1 MAIHPN
7 QINAMKEVLEGFKT
21 QSYAVLL
28 APMQSGKTT
37 TFRLIACEMLRQQI
51 VERVV
56 IFSGTSD
63 TDLRDQTQGAKGHA
77 DAVDE
82 FKASYRAYIDETDLD
97 EDGDFLD
104 MVEVVWAQKLDDYEP
119 GGSTL
124 YIWEES
130 HYGQSQAQRVSRFL
144 AKVQIDATGSAPDGC
159 YVLSVSAT
167 PFSELS
173 DDHHLNQSK
182 HITILKP
189 GDGYTGVKQLKEK
202 GRIHSFTMKEL
213 PRIVS
218 KYKGYVVIRASL
230 EMEKQIVA
238 HLAGFQII
246 RFDMT
251 DKRNLNDILKIAPT
265 RKTVVLIK
273 GKLRMGKVLYK
284 EHIQC
289 VIETSK
295 QCKTDTVLQGLL
307 GRCCGYTPGN
317 IDIYVHNL
325 KWPEIDR
332 FIEMFD
338 GNLTSLPEKAM
349 NMDKKHRQL
358 EPCIP
363 IKIKRSE
370 QRASTR
376 DKKHLWNDIF
386 PGITATTKVSD
397 LTFHEDDADRFWN
410 GNSREHVKIM
420 RNRIKELSVFS
431 AKGPNE
437 SHMFLVHGTR
447 IKPEKQDIWAHTIA
461 CVKTA
466 FEARVPKSSFGDTNA
481 GCDGQMVVWYTD
493 MDLYITIQV
502 PKKIEASV
510 PVTTGRE
517 VFCHKSGHMNGGFG
531 LNVPEK
537 TRTCAKE
544 LEHAL
549 ERFIDLSLHHVS
561 SRKIT
566 NNGVYKCIHLTPTVY
581 KELSAMKTRQEK
593 KGIDLNWKMA
603 PGRRPTGTDI
613 RLSEITWSFT
623 VETAIAYPFPID
635 LDDLPIGT
643 LIP

>member
-1 MAIHPN
+1 MAIHSN
-7 QINAMKEVLEGFKT
+7 QIDAMKEVLEGFKT

-37 TFRLIACEMLRQQI
+37 TFRLIACEMLRQQL

-63 TDLRDQTQGAKGHA
+63 TDLRDQTKGSRGHA
-77 DAVDE
+77 NAVDE
-82 FKASYRAYIDETDLD
+82 FKASYREYIGEVDD
-97 EDGDFLD
+97 DGDFLD

-130 HYGQSQAQRVSRFL
+130 HYGQSQAQRVARFL
-144 AKVQIDATGSAPDGC
+144 AKVQIDATGSAPIGC

-173 DDHHLNQSK
+173 DDHHLNQTK

-189 GDGYTGVKQLKEK
+189 GDGYTGVKELKEK

-213 PRIVS
+213 PHIVS
-218 KYKGYVVIRASL
+218 KYKGYIVIRASL

-251 DKRNLNDILKIAPT
+251 DKRNLNDILKVAPT

-317 IDIYVHNL
+317 IDIYVQNL
-325 KWPEIDR
+325 RWREIDR

-338 GNLTSLPEKAM
+338 GDLTSLPEKAM
-349 NMDKKHRQL
+349 NMGKKHRLL

-363 IKIKRSE
+363 IKIKRNE
-370 QRASTR
+370 QRATTR

-386 PGITATTKVSD
+386 PGITATTNVSD
-397 LTFHEDDADRFWN
+397 LKFHEDDSDRFWN
-410 GNSREHVKIM
+410 GNSREHVRIM

-431 AKGPNE
+431 AKGPND

-447 IKPEKQDIWAHTIA
+447 IKPEKQEAWFVTIA
-461 CVKTA
+461 GVRTA
-466 FEARVPKSSFGDTNA
+466 FETRIPESTYGGTGA
-481 GCDGQMVVWYTD
+481 GCDGQLVVWYTD
-493 MDLYITIQV
+493 MDLYITMQF
-502 PKKIEASV
+502 PKKVEATVSF
-510 PVTTGRE
+510 TTRRE
-517 VFCHKSGHMNGGFG
+517 VFCQKSGHTNGGFG
-531 LNVPEK
+531 LNASEK

-544 LEHAL
+544 LESTL
-549 ERFIDLSLHHVS
+549 ERFIDISLEHVS
-561 SRKIT
+561 SKKIT
-566 NNGVYKCIHLTPTVY
+566 SNGVYKCIHLIPAVY
-581 KELSAMKTRQEK
+581 KELSAIKTRQDK
-593 KGIDLNWKMA
+593 KGIEVNWKLA
-603 PGRRPTGTDI
+603 PGRKPNNTDI
-613 RLSEITWSFT
+613 RLSEITWDFK
-623 VETAIAYPFPID
+623 VETEFAYPFPVD
-635 LDDLPIGT
+635 LDDVPLGT

>member
-21 QSYAVLL
+21 QPYGVLL

-37 TFRLIACEMLRQQI
+37 TFRLIACEMLRHQL

-56 IFSGTSD
+56 IFSEF
-63 TDLRDQTQGAKGHA
+63 RDPTKEAKGHA
-77 DAVDE
+77 DE
-82 FKASYRAYIDETDLD
+82 FKASYREYIGEVDLD

-130 HYGQSQAQRVSRFL
+130 HYGQSQSQRISRFL
-144 AKVQIDATGSAPDGC
+144 AKVQINTGSAPDGC

-189 GDGYTGVKQLKEK
+189 GDGYTGVKQLKEN

-213 PRIVS
+213 PHIVS
-218 KYKGYVVIRASL
+218 KYKGYIVIRVSL

-251 DKRNLNDILKIAPT
+251 DKRNLNDILKVAPT
-265 RKTVVLIK
+265 KKTVVLIK
-273 GKLRMGKVLYK
+273 GKLRMKVLNN

-338 GNLTSLPEKAM
+338 GNLKSLPK
-349 NMDKKHRQL
+349 NMGKKHRLL

-363 IKIKRSE
+363 IKVMRSE
-370 QRASTR
+370 RRASTR

-397 LTFHEDDADRFWN
+397 LQFHEDDADRFWN

-420 RNRIKELSVFS
+420 RNRIKELSVLL
-431 AKGPNE
+431 AKSPSE
-437 SHMFLVHGTR
+437 SHMFVVHGTR
-447 IKPEKQDIWAHTIA
+447 IKAEKLETWAQTIA
-461 CVKTA
+461 GVRTA
-466 FEARVPKSSFGDTNA
+466 FETRIPEFSYAGTSA
-481 GCDGQMVVWYTD
+481 GCDGQLVVWYTD
-493 MDLYITIQV
+493 MNLYITMQF
-502 PKKIEASV
+502 PKKVEAV
-510 PVTTGRE
+510 VAFTTRRE
-517 VFCHKSGHMNGGFG
+517 VFNKLRTSGFG
-531 LNVPEK
+531 LNLPEK

-544 LEHAL
+544 LDRTLEH
-549 ERFIDLSLHHVS
+549 FIDVSLEHVS
-561 SRKIT
+561 SKKIT
-566 NNGVYKCIHLTPTVY
+566 NNGVYKCIHLIPDVY
-581 KELSAMKTRQEK
+581 KELSAIKTRQEK
-593 KGIDLNWKMA
+593 RGIEVNWKLA
-603 PGRRPTGTDI
+603 PGRKPTTADI
-613 RLSEITWSFT
+613 RLSEITWDFK
-623 VETAIAYPFPID
+623 VETAIAYPID
-635 LDDLPIGT
+635 VPLGT
-643 LIP
+643 RIP